1 MQRKVTGIIGLWL
14 VSCAVV
20 MAADF
25 WEEKE
30 FIAWSDKDVE
40 KMLSDSPWAKK
51 VNIVMGGLSEQRNTG
66 FTGGGG
72 FGGGLI
78 GGGGDGNSE
87 FARIRRMS
95 VNVVWMNALPVR
107 RAMVRQAI
115 GPNGAI
121 PPEAEGFL
129 TADDPYYTVA
139 IVGLPPAFNALNQ
152 IIDAVKAATMIKR
165 DDKAPILPQEVGF
178 FSDSAESLVTGMF
191 QFPRTD
197 LISLEDDE
205 IEFITQLGPNTEVK
219 KKFKLKDMTFDGQL
233 FL

>member
-1 MQRKVTGIIGLWL
+1 MRRKVTGIIGLWL
-14 VSCAVV
+14 VSCALV

-30 FIAWSDKDVE
+30 FTAWSDKDVE

-51 VNIVMGGLSEQRNTG
+51 VNIVMGGLTEQRSTG

-78 GGGGDGNSE
+78 GGGGDGNGE

-115 GPNGAI
+115 GQNGAV
-121 PPEAEGFL
+121 PPEAEDFL

-139 IVGLPPAFNALNQ
+139 IVGLPP
-152 IIDAVKAATMIKR
+152 V
-165 DDKAPILPQEVGF
+165 PC
-178 FSDSAESLVTGMF
+178 
-191 QFPRTD
+191 
-197 LISLEDDE
+197 
-205 IEFITQLGPNTEVK
+205 
-219 KKFKLKDMTFDGQL
+219 
-233 FL
+233 